1 MRQSV
6 QDDSPNRTI
15 RGRPFV
21 KGNPGRRLGSKNRE
35 TVIATS
41 LLEGETEELL
51 RKAVALAKGG
61 NVPMLKFLLGR
72 ILPRERIVKIDLPE
86 MDFADD
92 GIAALGSIMRAVSEG
107 ALTPPE
113 GAQLASIVNSY
124 IAAIEMADVVKR
136 VDALEARLNGP
147 VR

>member
-1 MRQSV
+1 
-6 QDDSPNRTI
+6 
-15 RGRPFV
+15 
-21 KGNPGRRLGSKNRE
+21 
-35 TVIATS
+35 
-41 LLEGETEELL
+41 
-51 RKAVALAKGG
+51 
-61 NVPMLKFLLGR
+61 MLKFLLGR

>member
-1 MRQSV
+1 
-6 QDDSPNRTI
+6 
-15 RGRPFV
+15 
-21 KGNPGRRLGSKNRE
+21 
-35 TVIATS
+35 
-41 LLEGETEELL
+41 
-51 RKAVALAKGG
+51 
-61 NVPMLKFLLGR
+61 MLKFLLGR

-92 GIAALGSIMRAVSEG
+92 GMAALGSVMRAVSEG

>member
-1 MRQSV
+1 
-6 QDDSPNRTI
+6 
-15 RGRPFV
+15 
-21 KGNPGRRLGSKNRE
+21 
-35 TVIATS
+35 
-41 LLEGETEELL
+41 
-51 RKAVALAKGG
+51 
-61 NVPMLKFLLGR
+61 
-72 ILPRERIVKIDLPE
+72 